1 MSVHRQRCRILP
13 DGVTDAYARGGNL
26 HRTAGI
32 AGMPIQASCSTEGL
46 CKTYTF
52 ITRNDVTYEK
62 RKKISPNN
70 VKRGYRLARSF
81 IEASLEVEIPIES
94 RLERDI
100 PGKKR
105 NILSKKSVSSAQ
117 RESLETGC
125 FSHPTIARKHYEIKP
140 LTIEYHTSRYPSFM
154 NYCLASLF
162 LSRNQCDDILPFT
175 KRFTVLECQ
184 HEKARKVED
193 LR

>member
-13 DGVTDAYARGGNL
+13 AGVTDAVARSGNL
-26 HRTAGI
+26 HRTAGV
-32 AGMPIQASCSTEGL
+32 AGMPIQATCSTEGL

-52 ITRNDVTYEK
+52 IKRNDITYEK
-62 RKKISPNN
+62 RKEIPPNN
-70 VKRGYRLARSF
+70 FKRGYRLARSF
-81 IEASLEVEIPIES
+81 IEASLGVEIPIES
-94 RLERDI
+94 RLERDV
-100 PGKKR
+100 PYKKR
-105 NILSKKSVSSAQ
+105 NIPSKKSVASAYGK
-117 RESLETGC
+117 SIGTGC
-125 FSHPTIARKHYEIKP
+125 FSHPTITRKYYEIKP

-162 LSRNQCDDILPFT
+162 LSRNQCDDILPVT
-175 KRFTVLECQ
+175 KRFTVLECR